1 MSTTLFF
8 DWPLLPRI
16 IPPELLLL
24 LLLVVVLVLL
34 VVLMRG
40 GVLLPLPL
48 APWMRSSPSS
58 VLWGSKLRVSNLDS
72 KLLPRR
78 LPVAGLLLIA
88 SSKER
93 AVVAMCYVCL
103 SGRSERGE
111 RRRESKGAR
120 LRDKTLACRGPRA
133 IGGVATPCLELG

>member
-24 LLLVVVLVLL
+24 LLLLLVVEVLL

-58 VLWGSKLRVSNLDS
+58 VLWGSKLRVSILDS

-93 AVVAMCYVCL
+93 AVDAMCYVCL
-103 SGRSERGE
+103 SGRSERGR

-120 LRDKTLACRGPRA
+120 LEIRLSPA
-133 IGGVATPCLELG
+133 GGREL